1 MKLTSKQLRKI
12 IKEELENSLEEN
24 REQHLA
30 GIGNKINRL
39 QKALEDVTRSIAN
52 EEKAANGDDTI
63 LMDIRTQNSYF
74 AKQQEQANLSSKISL
89 LLKQLRQ
96 LQDAPEGKGNVGQ
109 LERD

>member
-1 MKLTSKQLRKI
+1 MRLTKNQLKKI
-12 IKEELENSLEEN
+12 IKEEMKSTLEEN
-24 REQHLA
+24 REQHIV

-52 EEKAANGDDTI
+52 EEGAANGDDMI
-63 LMDIRTQNSYF
+63 LMDIRTQDSYW
-74 AKQQEQANLSSKISL
+74 AKQQEQTNLTSKISL

-96 LQDAPEGKGNVGQ
+96 LQAAPEGKGNVGQ

>member
-52 EEKAANGDDTI
+52 EEQAANGDDTI

-74 AKQQEQANLSSKISL
+74 AKQQEQTNLSSKISL

-96 LQDAPEGKGNVGQ
+96 LQDAPEGKWNVGQ